1 MVDMAHRK
9 EKLEELIKRK
19 TADFLLAEIKDPRI
33 GFVSVTKVELSKD
46 FLQACI
52 GVSVLGGQRD
62 IRKSLEG
69 LNSAAG
75 YIQRYLGKEISIKHI
90 PKIEFRLDPSLSEGA
105 RMVDLINSLNADNMP
120 DESGQS

>member
-1 MVDMAHRK
+1 MAYRK

-19 TADFLLAEIKDPRI
+19 TADFLLTEIKDPRI

-46 FLQACI
+46 FLQAEI
-52 GVSVLGGQRD
+52 GVSVFGAPRD

-75 YIQRYLGKEISIKHI
+75 YIQHYLAKEISIKHI
-90 PKIEFRLDPSLSEGA
+90 PRIAFRLDSSLSEGV
-105 RMVDLINSLNADNMP
+105 RMVDLIEGLNAGDVS
-120 DESGQS
+120 DESGQN

>member
-19 TADFLLAEIKDPRI
+19 TADFLLTEIKDPRI

-46 FLQACI
+46 LSQAGI
-52 GVSVLGGQRD
+52 NVSVLGGPRD

-75 YIQRYLGKEISIKHI
+75 YIQRYLGKEISIRHI
-90 PKIEFRLDPSLSEGA
+90 PKIEFCLDSSLSEGA
-105 RMVDLINSLNADNMP
+105 RMVDLINDLSVGNMS
-120 DESGQS
+120 DESGQN

>member
-1 MVDMAHRK
+1 MAHRK

-19 TADFLLAEIKDPRI
+19 TADFLLTEVKDPRI

-46 FLQACI
+46 FSQAEI
-52 GVSVLGGQRD
+52 GVSILGGPRD

-75 YIQRYLGKEISIKHI
+75 YIQRYLGKEISIRHV
-90 PKIEFRLDPSLSEGA
+90 PKIEFSLDSSLSEGV
-105 RMVDLINSLNADNMP
+105 RMVDLINSLNADSMP
-120 DESGQS
+120 DENEQN

>member
-19 TADFLLAEIKDPRI
+19 TADFLLTEIKDPRI

-46 FLQACI
+46 FLQAYI

-90 PKIEFRLDPSLSEGA
+90 PKIEFRLDSSLSEGV

>member
-19 TADFLLAEIKDPRI
+19 TADFILTEIKDPRI
-33 GFVSVTKVELSKD
+33 GFVSVTKVELSRD
-46 FLQACI
+46 FLQADIC
-52 GVSVLGGQRD
+52 VSILGGPRD

-75 YIQRYLGKEISIKHI
+75 YIQRYLGKEISVKHV
-90 PKIEFRLDPSLSEGA
+90 PKIEFRLDSSLSEGA
-105 RMVDLINSLNADNMP
+105 RMVDLINSLNVDNMP
-120 DESGQS
+120 DES